1 MVDPIFHDTN
11 DDGVRFVD
19 NIWPHKSYPFLYGS
33 IPQTWESPNFN
44 HSFTGFRGDNDP
56 MDAFDIG
63 QDVGYVGQIK
73 QVKVLG
79 GLALNDGGET
89 DWKMMVIDVR
99 DPIAELV
106 EGWED
111 VEAYRPGVAR
121 EFLEW
126 FHVSAISNATDH
138 STSH

>member
-1 MVDPIFHDTN
+1 
-11 DDGVRFVD
+11 
-19 NIWPHKSYPFLYGS
+19 
-33 IPQTWESPNFN
+33 
-44 HSFTGFRGDNDP
+44 

-63 QDVGYVGQIK
+63 QDVGSVGQIK

-89 DWKMMVIDVR
+89 DWKMLVIDVE

-106 EGWED
+106 ESWED

-126 FHVSAISNATDH
+126 FHVSL
-138 STSH
+138 